1 MLKSHVNSGQ
11 RAPSQ
16 NVTNEKMISGLIVML
31 RFFPRLSVKALSLS
45 FKMATTT
52 YEASY
57 KKYFGNRFENI
68 SKNSSDEEIRHLYDK
83 WAADYDKVYKTAC

>member
-1 MLKSHVNSGQ
+1 
-11 RAPSQ
+11 
-16 NVTNEKMISGLIVML
+16 
-31 RFFPRLSVKALSLS
+31 
-45 FKMATTT
+45 MATTT

-83 WAADYDKVYKTAC
+83 WAADYDKVHKTSC

>member
-1 MLKSHVNSGQ
+1 MPAKK
-11 RAPSQ
+11 APSQ
-16 NVTNEKMISGLIVML
+16 NVTNETTISGLIVML
-31 RFFPRLSVKALSLS
+31 SFFSPRLSIKALSLS

-83 WAADYDKVYKTAC
+83 WAADYDKVYKTTC

>member
-1 MLKSHVNSGQ
+1 
-11 RAPSQ
+11 
-16 NVTNEKMISGLIVML
+16 
-31 RFFPRLSVKALSLS
+31 
-45 FKMATTT
+45 MATTT

-68 SKNSSDEEIRHLYDK
+68 SKNSSDEEIRDLYDK

>member
-1 MLKSHVNSGQ
+1 
-11 RAPSQ
+11 
-16 NVTNEKMISGLIVML
+16 
-31 RFFPRLSVKALSLS
+31 
-45 FKMATTT
+45 MATTT

-57 KKYFGNRFENI
+57 KKCFGNRFENI

>member
-1 MLKSHVNSGQ
+1 ML
-11 RAPSQ
+11 PF
-16 NVTNEKMISGLIVML
+16 
-31 RFFPRLSVKALSLS
+31 FFPRLSIKVLSLS

-68 SKNSSDEEIRHLYDK
+68 SKNSSDKEIRHLYDK
-83 WAADYDKVYKTAC
+83 WAADYDKVSKTAC